1 MQIAYP
7 FHLSSAG
14 LVASASDEAHIRQ
27 LIEQVLFTS
36 PGERVNRPDFGCAVQ
51 HLVFAQ
57 IGSERATA
65 IQGLIQGSLQQWLRD
80 LIQVE
85 RVDVALEDSTLSVT
99 IQYVALQSQQRH
111 TARFVR

>member
-1 MQIAYP
+1 MQIAFP
-7 FHLSSAG
+7 FHLNSTG
-14 LVASASDEAHIRQ
+14 LVASANDEAHIRD

-51 HLVFAQ
+51 QLVFGQ

-85 RVDVALEDSTLSVT
+85 RVNVALEDATLNVT
-99 IQYVALQSQQRH
+99 IQYVVLHSQQRQ
-111 TARFVR
+111 TAQFIR